1 MGEKRGD
8 YVLIKGIYYRLSI
21 IGAVRV
27 STNTITLFNQNME
40 ILDEIVGIDEKQT
53 EEILTLIMGKK
64 DTLKK
69 AQPKKKEG

>member
-27 STNTITLFNQNME
+27 SSNNITLFNQNME
-40 ILDEIVGIDEKQT
+40 ILDEIIGVDEKQT
-53 EEILTLIMGKK
+53 EEILTFIMGKK
-64 DTLKK
+64 DTIKK
-69 AQPKKKEG
+69 SQPKKKEG

>member
-27 STNTITLFNQNME
+27 STNTITLFNQSME
-40 ILDEIVGIDEKQT
+40 ILDEIVGVDEKQI

-69 AQPKKKEG
+69 VQPKKKEG

>member
-27 STNTITLFNQNME
+27 SSNAITLFNQNME
-40 ILDEIVGIDEKQT
+40 ILDEIAGVDEKQT
-53 EEILTLIMGKK
+53 EEILTIIMGKK

-69 AQPKKKEG
+69 VQPKKKEG

>member
-27 STNTITLFNQNME
+27 SSNNITLFNQNME
-40 ILDEIVGIDEKQT
+40 ILDEIVGVDEKQT

-64 DTLKK
+64 DTIKK
-69 AQPKKKEG
+69 VQPKKKEG

>member
-27 STNTITLFNQNME
+27 SSNVITLFNQNME
-40 ILDEIVGIDEKQT
+40 ILDEIAGVDEKQT

-69 AQPKKKEG
+69 SQPKKKEG

>member
-27 STNTITLFNQNME
+27 SSNTITLFNQNME
-40 ILDEIVGIDEKQT
+40 ILDEIVRVDEKQA

-69 AQPKKKEG
+69 SQPKKKEG

>member
-27 STNTITLFNQNME
+27 SSNNITLFNQNME
-40 ILDEIVGIDEKQT
+40 ILDEIIGVDEKQT

-64 DTLKK
+64 DTIKK
-69 AQPKKKEG
+69 SQPKKKEG